1 MTGIKTLFVMAVLI
15 FTSPLFANE
24 EAPVI
29 IDGVDTVTLGEAK
42 LLYDDGA
49 VFIDV
54 RDPQSWSLGH
64 IEGAINLD
72 FNAYEFAVLYSAESL
87 DRETP
92 LVFYTSSSLNS
103 TSAIASFFATNWGY
117 KNVFYFRE
125 GFYSW
130 MAADLPVELKMAG
143 RSPLSF
149 PVVR

>member
-1 MTGIKTLFVMAVLI
+1 MTGIKTLFVVAVLT
-15 FTSPLFANE
+15 FTSAIFASE
-24 EAPVI
+24 EAPVV

-92 LVFYTSSSLNS
+92 LVFYTSSPLNS

-149 PVVR
+149 PVIR